1 MRKFV
6 KKFSAE
12 KQEKKDSSIKNS
24 GAGQDTGKI
33 KKKKQKNNKIYGK
46 RYDLKCVN
54 ISR

>member
-1 MRKFV
+1 MKGKINKNIFNMRKFV

-33 KKKKQKNNKIYGK
+33 KKKKTKK
-46 RYDLKCVN
+46 
-54 ISR
+54 